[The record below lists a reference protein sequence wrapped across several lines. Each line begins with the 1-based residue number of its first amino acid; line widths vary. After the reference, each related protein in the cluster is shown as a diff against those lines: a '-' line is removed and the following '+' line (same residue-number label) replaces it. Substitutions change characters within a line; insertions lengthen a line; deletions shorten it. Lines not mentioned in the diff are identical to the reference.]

1 MGKRTNYFEH
11 ATGIVHA
18 DCEGGDDHTLCGV
31 ATENDI
37 TGEKY
42 ADHKDSED
50 KELAPCVSKTTRK
63 ITCPKCADIIRY
75 CCSLGVESIGKVVR
89 DDIFL

>member
-1 MGKRTNYFEH
+1 MEKITNYLEH

-18 DCEGGDDHTLCGV
+18 DSAGGDDHTLCGV
-31 ATENDI
+31 AIENDI

-42 ADHKDSED
+42 TEYKDSED

-63 ITCPKCADIIRY
+63 VTCPKCAAIIRH
-75 CCSLGVESIGKVVR
+75 CCSLGVESIGKVR